1 MLSVTSQVAAAIAGG
16 ADYCHLLRLE
26 FADNTTIRLTDC
38 GYEVDWSGEIF
49 ESNGMLLG
57 MDSPTFT
64 AELRIGE
71 IGLAFSAADQSVV
84 ALMLG
89 KNQIN
94 RYCHIYRAYLTD
106 QGQVIPNPV
115 LLHTWL
121 VTGSD
126 VSDGNG
132 TSQITVNMASEFA
145 DFEAPRGRRST
156 DASQQRFFPGDKGLE
171 FAAQVRKDL
180 KWGGE

>member
-1 MLSVTSQVAAAIAGG
+1 MLSVTPQVATAIAGG
-16 ADYCHLLRLE
+16 ADYCHLLRMEL
-26 FADNTTIRLTDC
+26 ADNTVIRLTDC
-38 GYEVDWSGEIF
+38 GYLVDWNGEQF
-49 ESNGMLLG
+49 ESNGLLLG

-71 IGLAFSAADQSVV
+71 ISLAFTAADQSIV

-94 RYCHIYRAYLTD
+94 RYCYIYRAYLTD
-106 QGQVIPNPV
+106 QGQVIASPI

-121 VTGSD
+121 VTSHD
-126 VSDGNG
+126 VSDSEGS
-132 TSQITVNMASEFA
+132 SQITVAMASEFA

-156 DASQQRFFPGDKGLE
+156 DASQQRFFPGDRGLE

-180 KWGGE
+180 KWGGA